1 MLQNLPRTSSYSQLD
16 FWVDEAIWGHRLY
29 DEQTPWLCFMEFLG
43 VLNSEYEKGSAFKEQ
58 SYNTLSYNPYSRIY
72 LRNLLFN
79 NPYIEVVNK
88 DYEEHGDEKKAW
100 EEWTKLAQQ
109 SFAGLNNEYPD
120 LTYLQSNF
128 EKFDYF
134 YEAVKFLQN
143 NTIEGENNKRWSSQ
157 FIFPYGKE
165 CLYEDLRIMGEKVQ
179 NDRRFFARTGELLY
193 LMLSRS
199 KKGGSILP
207 FFESNILKSNT
218 IYNRLAR
225 ILQPN
230 KGDEA
235 PLGDMKGTYL
245 PYEYLPEYS
254 NLADDWINI
263 INCEI
268 PAYDTIPHLVN
279 ITGLHMIIYFLNRSK
294 DALNEST
301 KTQFILEI
309 LAPKKTIIREL
320 ASDSYLENNNLSR
333 LALERYI
340 RAIQETEEWEQIFK
354 LPDPLYE
361 AQKLL
366 NEKFLWPSNTED
378 LSLFDSPEELI
389 DELVK
394 KATLRHKQ
402 HVNNFHRTWGKEI
415 GLISSRNSQRMR
427 YAPTDSLLKTLVLTN
442 VPERMEFQEFLT
454 ILNLKYGFI
463 IGDKEAVEVTN
474 SGQADLEAFSENVLR
489 LEQRLSSMGLLRRL
503 SDAVAYV
510 ENPFVKDGF

>member
-1 MLQNLPRTSSYSQLD
+1 MLKTLPRPSAYSQLD

-43 VLNSEYEKGSAFKEQ
+43 VLNSEYQKGFAFNEQ
-58 SYNTLSYNPYSRIY
+58 SYNTLSYNPYSRVY

-79 NPYIEVVNK
+79 NPYLEVVYK
-88 DYEEHGDEKKAW
+88 DYEDHRDEKRAW
-100 EEWTKLAQQ
+100 DEWTKLAQQ
-109 SFAGLNNEYPD
+109 SFAGLNNEYPN
-120 LTYLQSNF
+120 LVYLQSNF
-128 EKFDYF
+128 EKFEYF
-134 YEAVKFLQN
+134 YEAIKFLQN

-165 CLYEDLRIMGEKVQ
+165 CLYEDLRITGDTVQ

-199 KKGGSILP
+199 KKGDIILP
-207 FFESNILKSNT
+207 FFESNILKSNS
-218 IYNRLAR
+218 IYSRLAR

-230 KGDEA
+230 EGDEA
-235 PLGDMKGTYL
+235 PLADMKGTYL

-254 NLADDWINI
+254 NLAEDWIKI
-263 INCEI
+263 INCNI

-294 DALNEST
+294 EVLDEST
-301 KTQFILEI
+301 KTHFILEI

-333 LALERYI
+333 LAIERYI
-340 RAIQETEEWEQIFK
+340 RGIKETDQWGNITTFA
-354 LPDPLYE
+354 DPLFE

-366 NEKFLWPSNTED
+366 NEKFLWPSLKED
-378 LSLFDSPEELI
+378 LSSFDSPEELI
-389 DELVK
+389 DELVN
-394 KATLRHKQ
+394 KAILRHKQ

-415 GLISSRNSQRMR
+415 GLISSRNSQRIR

-442 VPERMEFQEFLT
+442 VPERLEFQEFLN
-454 ILNLKYGFI
+454 ILNMKYGFI
-463 IGDKEAVEVTN
+463 IGDKEAVEVTS
-474 SGQADLEAFSENVLR
+474 SGQADLEAFSDNAIR

-510 ENPFVKDGF
+510 ENPFAKDGI

>member
-1 MLQNLPRTSSYSQLD
+1 MY
-16 FWVDEAIWGHRLY
+16 F
-29 DEQTPWLCFMEFLG
+29 
-43 VLNSEYEKGSAFKEQ
+43 NS
-58 SYNTLSYNPYSRIY
+58 
-72 LRNLLFN
+72 
-79 NPYIEVVNK
+79 
-88 DYEEHGDEKKAW
+88 
-100 EEWTKLAQQ
+100 
-109 SFAGLNNEYPD
+109 
-120 LTYLQSNF
+120 
-128 EKFDYF
+128 
-134 YEAVKFLQN
+134 
-143 NTIEGENNKRWSSQ
+143 
-157 FIFPYGKE
+157 
-165 CLYEDLRIMGEKVQ
+165 
-179 NDRRFFARTGELLY
+179 
-193 LMLSRS
+193 
-199 KKGGSILP
+199 
-207 FFESNILKSNT
+207 KS
-218 IYNRLAR
+218 IYNRLAK

-230 KGDEA
+230 EGDEA

-294 DALNEST
+294 DVLNEST

-320 ASDSYLENNNLSR
+320 ASDSYLDNNNLSR
-333 LALERYI
+333 LALERYV

-378 LSLFDSPEELI
+378 LSLFNNPEELI

-442 VPERMEFQEFLT
+442 VPERMEFQEFLKHT
-454 ILNLKYGFI
+454 
-463 IGDKEAVEVTN
+463 
-474 SGQADLEAFSENVLR
+474 
-489 LEQRLSSMGLLRRL
+489 
-503 SDAVAYV
+503 
-510 ENPFVKDGF
+510 